1 MTCPGSSTAI
11 ISSASR
17 TKRAL
22 AVVAKAHQ
30 TMASDDPEAIEDVL
44 PKAYATVPNAT
55 PEFEDRM
62 PVIFAFVR
70 SHSELFHSNRAMP

>member
-1 MTCPGSSTAI
+1 
-11 ISSASR
+11 
-17 TKRAL
+17 
-22 AVVAKAHQ
+22 
-30 TMASDDPEAIEDVL
+30 MASDDPEAIEDVL